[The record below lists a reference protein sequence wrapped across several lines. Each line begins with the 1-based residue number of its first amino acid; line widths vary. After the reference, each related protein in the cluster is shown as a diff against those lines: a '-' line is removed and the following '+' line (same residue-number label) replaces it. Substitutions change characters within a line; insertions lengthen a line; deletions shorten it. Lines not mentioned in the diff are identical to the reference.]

1 MRRQIASYRQD
12 PEDNDAWVAVLDCHH
27 GRHLR
32 HEPPLRDRAWVL
44 DPAERQARLG
54 AEVDCLKCDR
64 LELPDGLVSYKQTAV
79 FTEETLPAGL
89 RRAHTTKA
97 GVWGWIE
104 VLEGAVDYV
113 VSPPVSATF
122 RLSAGPAWPPAPS
135 PASWEGSEP
144 WRGVVAPQHPHH
156 LELIGPVRLRV
167 VFLRADP
174 AAAAPVP
181 ARRG

>member
-1 MRRQIASYRQD
+1 MRRHIASYRQD

-54 AEVDCLKCDR
+54 TEVDCLKCDR
-64 LELPDGLVSYKQTAV
+64 LELPEGLVAYKQTAV

-113 VSPPVSATF
+113 VSAPVSATF
-122 RLSAGPAWPPAPS
+122 RLSAGPAWPLTAAS
-135 PASWEGSEP
+135 PP
-144 WRGVVAPQHPHH
+144 WRGVVAPEHPHH
-156 LELIGPVRLRV
+156 LELLGPVRLRV

-174 AAAAPVP
+174 AAPGPMP
-181 ARRG
+181 ARPG